1 MRWLLLAAVAGAVV
15 WVGTLAWR
23 WLAEGDARRAAAT
36 ASEELADA
44 KTAEAVATPGF
55 VPDDPLRVSSAA
67 AIEPRAQAIPC
78 PVCEGPLHVQ
88 EHEMARGLGDRVREL
103 QMKCG
108 TCGTRQRLF
117 AVVEAPLL
125 N

>member
-1 MRWLLLAAVAGAVV
+1 MKWLLLAAVAAAVG
-15 WVGTLAWR
+15 WVAILGWR
-23 WLAEGDARRAAAT
+23 WLRDGDRQRAAA
-36 ASEELADA
+36 AAGEELAET
-44 KTAEAVATPGF
+44 KTAQAVSTPGF
-55 VPDDPLRVSSAA
+55 VPEEPLRVSSAA
-67 AIEPRAQAIPC
+67 AIEPRAQATPC

-88 EHEMARGLGDRVREL
+88 EHEMARALGERMRVL

-108 TCGTRQRLF
+108 TCGTHQRLF